1 MAKII
6 DLGKAEDDKLIL
18 SRTHLDRV
26 MIIDKTVGAIKVG
39 QVLAMNPT
47 TGKLVKYDKASADAK
62 EVFTIYTGDN
72 FEEEQSADFEA
83 TVLATGSI
91 VNKDYVIGLEE
102 TDFLGKH
109 KLYLAGI
116 LLEEVFG

>member
-6 DLGKAEDDKLIL
+6 DLGRAEDDKLIL

-26 MIIDKTVGAIKVG
+26 MIIDKSVGAIQVG
-39 QVLAMNPT
+39 QVMAMNPT
-47 TGKLVKYDKASADAK
+47 TGKLVKYNKASADAK
-62 EVFTIYTGDN
+62 EIFTIYTGEK
-72 FEEEQSADFEA
+72 FEAEQPNDFEA

-91 VNKDYVIGLEE
+91 VNKEYVIGLDAG
-102 TDFLGKH
+102 DFLGKH

-116 LLEEVFG
+116 ILEEVFG